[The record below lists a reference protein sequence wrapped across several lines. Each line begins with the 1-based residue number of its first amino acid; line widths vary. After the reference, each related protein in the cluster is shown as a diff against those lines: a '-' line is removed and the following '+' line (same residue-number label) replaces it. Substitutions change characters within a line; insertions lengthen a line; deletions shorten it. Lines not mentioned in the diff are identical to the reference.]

1 MIKMTEL
8 MARLLTSSAAD
19 GVPTLVGTVSKDGRP
34 QISPKG
40 SVNVYNDD
48 TLCFW
53 ERSYRS
59 VEKNLTENPRVVV
72 YYRNQTRSKEIPYAS
87 AALRFHGVARVVK
100 DGPERERVWALTISG
115 EQQRDPEKK
124 GYAVLIKVDLI
135 EELSGNVVMKAD

>member
-8 MARLLTSSAAD
+8 MARLLTTSAAD
-19 GVPTLVGTVSKDGRP
+19 GVPALVGTVSKDGCP

-40 SVNVYNDD
+40 SVNVYSDD

-59 VEKNLTENPRVVV
+59 VEKNLAENPCVVV
-72 YYRNQTRSKEIPYAS
+72 YYRNQARSKEIPYAS
-87 AALRFHGVARVVK
+87 AAIRFHGVARVVK
-100 DGPERERVWALTISG
+100 DGPERERAWALTIPG

-135 EELSGNVVMKAD
+135 EELSGNVIMKAD

>member
-8 MARLLTSSAAD
+8 MARLLTTSAAD
-19 GVPTLVGTVSKDGRP
+19 GVPALVGTVSKDGRP

-40 SVNVYNDD
+40 SVTVFSDD

-59 VEKNLTENPRVVV
+59 VEKNLADSSRVVV
-72 YYRNQTRSKEIPYAS
+72 YYRNQARSKEIPYAS
-87 AALRFHGVARVVK
+87 AAIRFHGMARVVK
-100 DGPERERVWALTISG
+100 DGPERERAWELTIPG
-115 EQQRDPEKK
+115 EKQRDPEKK

-135 EELSGNVVMKAD
+135 EELSGNVIMKAD